1 MSPTHTHTLSTA
13 RTHTGAYRGVNEI
26 DYEKEVFSPQGSLA
40 RAHKL
45 HELVAGEQHRVDQVL
60 RLD

>member
-1 MSPTHTHTLSTA
+1 MSPTHPPTLSTA
-13 RTHTGAYRGVNEI
+13 RTHTDAYRGVNEI

-45 HELVAGEQHRVDQVL
+45 HELVAGEQHCVDQVL